1 MCTGDRIGPVKSSN
15 SCNDDAAA
23 GAGAQLVV
31 VVLVLEQQE
40 PPADVTGT
48 AAAAAVS
55 RMNGASMES
64 LGVQVCS
71 PMYDTVYSA
80 GAPPPP

>member
-48 AAAAAVS
+48 AAAAVVS